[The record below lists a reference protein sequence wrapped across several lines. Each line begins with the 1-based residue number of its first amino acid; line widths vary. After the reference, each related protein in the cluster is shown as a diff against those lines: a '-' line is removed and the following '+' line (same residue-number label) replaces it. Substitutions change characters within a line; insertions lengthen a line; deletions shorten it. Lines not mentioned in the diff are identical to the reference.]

1 MADYVVTA
9 TMADGVA
16 DPGHGRRGGY
26 GRGISNSADNMTAA
40 ITRVGPSAQTL
51 VKRYDDTTASAIALQ
66 KAQTLLAQATGRPDI
81 AVAEGS
87 VTADQRSA
95 VLGTLQTKVAALRD
109 ATAATLPVSAA
120 MTQANGVAATAATGA
135 AMAHA
140 GFTRELVIL
149 GHEVVVGNYS
159 RNFRINDGP
168 GRANREP

>member
-9 TMADGVA
+9 TMADGIS
-16 DPGHGRRGGY
+16 DPAIAAAAAMDKASH
-26 GRGISNSADNMTAA
+26 SADNMTAA

-66 KAQTLLAQATGRPDI
+66 KAQTLLAQATDTLNI

-159 RNFRINDGP
+159 RNLPDQ
-168 GRANREP
+168 